1 MSYISVALTHSPKL
15 NTIAHTGTDGV
26 AARVYRMVKRS
37 NNDEQEQ
44 PQGDDSVH
52 PVYLPQGTVFKIA
65 RMRPKR
71 SNTPPNPEASK
82 AWRLKQTEEEA
93 MTMLESAEVRGLKLM
108 PTGSN
113 YTFMAMLC
121 NPETGKEYATVYKP
135 VRGRAPLWDFPNG
148 TLYQRECAAYVVC
161 RALGWSFIPPTV
173 IRDGPHGIGTMQL
186 FIDTD
191 ESRNLYDF
199 RDEHEF
205 EIQRITIFDLITNN
219 ADRKPSHFLLGMDGF
234 VWGID
239 HGLCFNSVPK
249 LRTVV
254 WDYAGMD
261 IPEDIAQDL
270 QELATN
276 HVKTKKLEAQLNQ
289 MLDPSEVEIFFKRL
303 ESLAQNP
310 RFPQL
315 NSRRQVPWGFF

>member
-1 MSYISVALTHSPKL
+1 
-15 NTIAHTGTDGV
+15 
-26 AARVYRMVKRS
+26 MVKLS

-44 PQGDDSVH
+44 PQGDDNIR
-52 PVYLPQGTVFKIA
+52 PVYLPEGTVFKIA

-71 SNTPPNPEASK
+71 SNTPPNPEVSK

-93 MTMLESAEVRGLKLM
+93 LAMLERAEVRGLKLM
-108 PTGSN
+108 PAGSN

-121 NPETGKEYATVYKP
+121 DPETSKEYAAVYKP
-135 VRGRAPLWDFPNG
+135 MRGEAPLWDFPNG

-161 RALGWSFIPPTV
+161 RAFGWSFIPPTI
-173 IRDGPHGIGTMQL
+173 IREGPHGVGTMQL
-186 FIDTD
+186 FIDAD

-219 ADRKPSHFLLGMDGF
+219 ADRKPGHFLLGMDGF

-254 WDYAGMD
+254 WDYAGMPL
-261 IPEDIAQDL
+261 PEDIAQDL
-270 QELATN
+270 QELAN
-276 HVKTKKLEAQLNQ
+276 NQVKAKKLESQLNQ